1 MALRAHVR
9 LWDTDLAELQA
20 KSRELVVFSR
30 ELGGLVIVFWPT
42 VNVVRLEADEVVKL
56 VQQEKLHWP
65 CFFSRLEGRP
75 LPCHILMVGDG
86 VSAYCHYAPVA
97 RCSFFLSLSPI
108 NIYGTAQLPF
118 EYPRPLLLH
127 PPYSKGL
134 LSSLLLGRNED
145 SPVYPLNGPLQH
157 AGHLGDHDPDI
168 RQRSKAPLFIIDIA
182 QRPAPYHH
190 AVVVQ
195 TEPAMEGL
203 ETEEE
208 KRILSKLFAG
218 EELKGCELTY
228 HAFMDLT

>member
-108 NIYGTAQLPF
+108 NVRLQYLLTRFTEPPNSHSNTRAPFSYIPRIQKGSSQASSSVEMRIRRCIHSMGRFSMQGILVTMIQTFVNEARRRYSSLILLNAQL
-118 EYPRPLLLH
+118 L
-127 PPYSKGL
+127 
-134 LSSLLLGRNED
+134 
-145 SPVYPLNGPLQH
+145 
-157 AGHLGDHDPDI
+157 
-168 RQRSKAPLFIIDIA
+168 II
-182 QRPAPYHH
+182 
-190 AVVVQ
+190 VCVQ
-195 TEPAMEGL
+195 L
-203 ETEEE
+203 
-208 KRILSKLFAG
+208 
-218 EELKGCELTY
+218 
-228 HAFMDLT
+228 